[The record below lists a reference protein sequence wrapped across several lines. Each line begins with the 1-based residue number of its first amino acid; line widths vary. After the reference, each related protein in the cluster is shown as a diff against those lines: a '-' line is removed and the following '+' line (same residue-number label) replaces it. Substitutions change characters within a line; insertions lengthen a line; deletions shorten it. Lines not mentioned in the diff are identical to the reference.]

1 MRARQTPPPRLD
13 PEGWPDAPT
22 RAAGHRD
29 RRCPRPVSSHRHRWP
44 GRCPRP
50 GQYAAPVARQRAA
63 ARNVMTFAE
72 YFEAIV
78 ENVERVIQGKDEP
91 IRLALVCMVAEG
103 HLLIE
108 DVPGVGKTTLAK
120 ALARSL
126 DCDWGRIQFTP
137 DLLPSDV
144 TGVTVFNRAT
154 GSFDFRPGGVF
165 ANIVLGDEINR
176 ASPKT
181 QSALLEA
188 MEERQVTV
196 DATTYHLPDPF
207 MLVATHNPI
216 EHEGTYALPE
226 SQLDRF
232 LMRISMGYPH
242 RDSEIEML
250 DTHAAGSA
258 IDELDPV
265 VGTKEIQSMVELAK
279 AVHVAPALK
288 GYIIDLAAATRS
300 HPRLALGMSPRAAL
314 AIQKAARAR
323 AASLGRDYAV
333 PDDVKVLARPVLEHR
348 MSLTPDA
355 QLSGNS
361 TGEVIAEIL
370 STVPVPTARS

>member
-1 MRARQTPPPRLD
+1 MT
-13 PEGWPDAPT
+13 
-22 RAAGHRD
+22 
-29 RRCPRPVSSHRHRWP
+29 
-44 GRCPRP
+44 
-50 GQYAAPVARQRAA
+50 PVAPAQVKDQARDPREAFARLEGAVARAIHGKGDAVRLAVMALA
-63 ARNVMTFAE
+63 AR
-72 YFEAIV
+72 
-78 ENVERVIQGKDEP
+78 
-91 IRLALVCMVAEG
+91 G

-126 DCDWGRIQFTP
+126 DCEWRRIQFTP

-154 GSFDFRPGGVF
+154 GGFEFRPGGVF

-188 MEERQVTV
+188 MEERQVTA
-196 DATTYHLPDPF
+196 DATTYYLPEPF
-207 MLVATHNPI
+207 MVIATQNPI

-232 LMRISMGYPH
+232 LMRISMGYPV

-258 IDELDPV
+258 IDELEPV

-300 HPRLALGMSPRAAL
+300 NPRLALGMSPRAAL
-314 AIQKAARAR
+314 AIQKAARSR

-333 PDDVKVLARPVLEHR
+333 PDDVKALAGPVLEHR

-355 QLSGNS
+355 QLGGAS
-361 TGEVIAEIL
+361 TGEVISEIL
-370 STVPVPTARS
+370 GTVPVPTSRS